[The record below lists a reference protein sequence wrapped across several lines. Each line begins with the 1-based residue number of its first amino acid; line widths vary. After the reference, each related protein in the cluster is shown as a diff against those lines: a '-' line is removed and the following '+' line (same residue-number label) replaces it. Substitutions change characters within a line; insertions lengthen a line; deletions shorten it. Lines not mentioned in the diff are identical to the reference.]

1 MVHADG
7 FVNPILV
14 TGAAGYLGQHVLDV
28 LGTRGVSAACA
39 SRRMGEMYDLT
50 FEDRAGWLMGTVEP
64 SVVIHCA
71 AIVPKTPDGYDDE
84 RAADQSLLMLESV
97 AMHAECPIVL
107 ASSMTAENP
116 TTAYARAKRAAEQ
129 YLLRR
134 HLHHA
139 GDVVV
144 RLPGLY
150 GPPRQS
156 GAIYE
161 AEQAIARG
169 EQPVLPEPD
178 WAVAHVRDAAEHL
191 VAVALGEPHTLKQS
205 TAHAVIAQMGASV

>member
-71 AIVPKTPDGYDDE
+71 AIVPKTPDDYDDE

-107 ASSMTAENP
+107 ASSMTADNP
-116 TTAYARAKRAAEQ
+116 TTAYARAKLAAER
-129 YLLRR
+129 YLLSRR
-134 HLHHA
+134 LHHA
-139 GDVVV
+139 GDAVV

-150 GPPRQS
+150 GPPRTS

-161 AEQAIARG
+161 ARQAKARG
-169 EQPVLPEPD
+169 EPVTMPD
-178 WAVAHVRDAAEHL
+178 EDWLVCSVTEAAAHL
-191 VAVALGEPHTLKQS
+191 VKVALGEPSALLPVSVRALIEH
-205 TAHAVIAQMGASV
+205 IGASA